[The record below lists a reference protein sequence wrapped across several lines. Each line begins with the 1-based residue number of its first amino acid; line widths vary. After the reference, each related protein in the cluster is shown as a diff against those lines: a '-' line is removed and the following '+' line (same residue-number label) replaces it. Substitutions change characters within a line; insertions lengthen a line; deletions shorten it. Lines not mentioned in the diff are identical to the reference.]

1 MTLIGL
7 GTFATGLGTFATAIS
22 FRLRWMSRVR
32 KGDGMID
39 RELNTALRNKAE
51 TFGPRDIPSLKL
63 TSVFCSD
70 QCVAH
75 FVFCGCWILHS
86 GLSKLID
93 QCSSKSAGLAADS
106 TATAE
111 SLGLAAR
118 DLAKKQ
124 FECLL
129 SETKHDQQ
137 VFEIYL
143 QNRANHTVNVQGI
156 AVQYQKKLSDE
167 ARAAVEKWWDKHVLG
182 PV

>member
-1 MTLIGL
+1 MCGAFRILWLLDFTLR
-7 GTFATGLGTFATAIS
+7 S
-22 FRLRWMSRVR
+22 FQAYR
-32 KGDGMID
+32 
-39 RELNTALRNKAE
+39 
-51 TFGPRDIPSLKL
+51 P
-63 TSVFCSD
+63 VFQQEC
-70 QCVAH
+70 
-75 FVFCGCWILHS
+75 
-86 GLSKLID
+86 
-93 QCSSKSAGLAADS
+93 AGLAADS

-111 SLGLAAR
+111 SLDLAAR

>member
-1 MTLIGL
+1 MGPELALLLIPL
-7 GTFATGLGTFATAIS
+7 PL
-22 FRLRWMSRVR
+22 
-32 KGDGMID
+32 
-39 RELNTALRNKAE
+39 
-51 TFGPRDIPSLKL
+51 PSHW
-63 TSVFCSD
+63 D
-70 QCVAH
+70 
-75 FVFCGCWILHS
+75 
-86 GLSKLID
+86 
-93 QCSSKSAGLAADS
+93 
-106 TATAE
+106 
-111 SLGLAAR
+111 LAAR